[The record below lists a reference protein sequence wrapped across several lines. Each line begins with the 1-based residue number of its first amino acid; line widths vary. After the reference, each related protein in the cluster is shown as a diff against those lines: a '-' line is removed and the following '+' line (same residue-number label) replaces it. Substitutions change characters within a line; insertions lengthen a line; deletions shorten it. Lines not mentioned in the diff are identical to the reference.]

1 MGVQRYKNKI
11 HLQTKSKNNMRVH
24 NFNAG
29 PAILPESVLKKA
41 ADAAI
46 EFNGLGM
53 SILEISHRSKD
64 FQAVLDEAVSLVK
77 EIAGLSDEYK
87 VLFLQG
93 GASSQ
98 FAMIPMNLLDAN
110 ETAGYVNTG
119 TWAKKAQ
126 KEAKLFGNV
135 AELASSEASSYTFIP
150 KGFEIPETLKYL
162 HITSNNTIYG
172 TQYAEY
178 PLSPVPYII
187 DMSSDMFS
195 RKFDYSQFDLIY
207 AGAQKNIGP
216 AGVTVVILKESLL
229 GKVSRQIPT
238 MMDYRTHIKE
248 NSLFNT
254 PPVFAI
260 YVTMLTLRWIKEN
273 GLEKIEKMNEEK
285 ASLLYK
291 AIDSN
296 LLFKGT
302 VAKED
307 RSRMNVNFIMENRD
321 LEPEFLQFA
330 KEHKCVGLA
339 GHRSVG
345 GFRASIY
352 NAMPIESVQ
361 YLVSLMDEFASL
373 KSSLTSK

>member
-1 MGVQRYKNKI
+1 MK
-11 HLQTKSKNNMRVH
+11 VH

-29 PAILPESVLKKA
+29 PAILPASVLTQA
-41 ADAAI
+41 AQAVT

-53 SILEISHRSKD
+53 SLLEISHRSKD
-64 FQAVLDEAVSLVK
+64 FQAVVDEATALVK
-77 EIAGLSDEYK
+77 EIAGLDDSYK

-93 GASSQ
+93 GASTQ
-98 FAMIPMNLLDAN
+98 FGMVPMNLLDTN
-110 ETAGYVNTG
+110 ETAGYANTG

-135 AELASSEASSYTFIP
+135 MELATSESENYTHIP
-150 KGFEIPETLKYL
+150 KGYTIPDSLKYF

-172 TQYAEY
+172 TQYHAY
-178 PLSPVPYII
+178 PKSPVPYIV

-195 RKFDYSQFDLIY
+195 RNCDFSQFDLIY

-216 AGVTVVILKESLL
+216 AGVTLVILKESLL
-229 GKVSRQIPT
+229 GKVNRTIPT

-260 YVTMLTLRWIKEN
+260 YVTMLTLRWIKEQ
-273 GLEKIEKMNEEK
+273 GLTKIESVNRAK
-285 ASLLYK
+285 AETLYN
-291 AIDSN
+291 AIDTN
-296 LLFKGT
+296 PLFKGT

-307 RSRMNVNFIMENRD
+307 RSWMNVNFIMENRE
-321 LEPEFLQFA
+321 LEPEFLAFA
-330 KEHKCVGLA
+330 KANNCVGLA

-345 GFRASIY
+345 GMRASLY
-352 NAMPIESVQ
+352 NALSLESVE
-361 YLVSLMDEFASL
+361 YLVKLMNDFAAS
-373 KSSLTSK
+373 KS